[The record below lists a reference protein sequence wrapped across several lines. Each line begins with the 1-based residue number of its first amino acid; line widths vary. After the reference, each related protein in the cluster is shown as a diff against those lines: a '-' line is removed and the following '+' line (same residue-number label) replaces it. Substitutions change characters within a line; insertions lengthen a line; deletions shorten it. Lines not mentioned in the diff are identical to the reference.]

1 MRLFNKIYLFV
12 NCILLCPVYSL
23 ASFIQGF
30 SKGSSDEKM
39 TRFNE
44 VVFILGLGV
53 IAGYYGLT
61 CFVFILAFLTGYTSV
76 TIHMNL
82 LGEMT
87 FEVIITVLS
96 IPFAMYAIKET
107 IRLKKAELREMK
119 E

>member
-1 MRLFNKIYLFV
+1 MIKIKRV
-12 NCILLCPVYSL
+12 E
-23 ASFIQGF
+23 
-30 SKGSSDEKM
+30 EKR

-61 CFVFILAFLTGYTSV
+61 CFVFILTFLTGYTSV

-82 LGEMT
+82 LGEMN

-96 IPFAMYAIKET
+96 IPFAIYAIKET
-107 IRLKKAELREMK
+107 IRLKKADLKREK